1 MLSGSIEPVTVDQ
14 ACAGE
19 HVLVASFLGHMA
31 SASGWPFPDTGN
43 EVANN
48 LEFPCFTFFP

>member
-19 HVLVASFLGHMA
+19 HVFVASFLGHMA